1 VVLNRCAFVC
11 GAIVPLAAAGRVA
24 IYLGLLLA
32 LLVAP
37 FLSEA
42 QQADRPYAIGLLTQ
56 AACSAPP
63 HSGDRFRQALRDLG
77 YVEGRTIGIEC
88 RSAGGDTARLLGL
101 AAELLTLKVDVLVT
115 EGTLAAL
122 AAQRTTTT
130 TPIVVSFV
138 ADAVATG
145 LVASLARPGG
155 NVTGLSIFGPESIP
169 KQLELLKEAAP
180 WISRVA
186 FVADLSNPGS
196 IAELA
201 LQNAAAR
208 TLRVELH
215 PVDVRSP
222 ADLDAAL
229 AVIQRQRAE
238 ALVLGP
244 LPIRLQDAER
254 IMDFAVKNRLATVGN
269 VSRLYAE
276 AGVLLFWTPNIV
288 EQYQRLA
295 SLVDKIR
302 RGTKPADLPVEQPSR
317 FEVTI
322 NLKTA
327 RALGLT
333 IPPSLLLRAHQV
345 ID

>member
-1 VVLNRCAFVC
+1 MLNRRAC
-11 GAIVPLAAAGRVA
+11 LA
-24 IYLGLLLA
+24 LLLA

-37 FLSEA
+37 FSSEA
-42 QQADRPYAIGLLTQ
+42 QNANGMFTIGFLTQ

-63 HSGDRFRQALRDLG
+63 HTGDRFRQALRELD
-77 YVEGRTIGIEC
+77 YVDGRNIGIEC
-88 RSAGGDTARLLGL
+88 RGAEGDTDRLLGL
-101 AAELLTLKVDVLVT
+101 AAELVKLKVDVLVT
-115 EGTLAAL
+115 EGTLAGL

-155 NVTGLSIFGPESIP
+155 NITGLSIFGPESIP
-169 KQLELLKEAAP
+169 KQVELLKEAAP

-208 TLRVELH
+208 TLSVTLQ

-222 ADLDAAL
+222 AGLDAAFA
-229 AVIQRQRAE
+229 AVRRQRAE
-238 ALVLGP
+238 ALLLTP
-244 LPIRLQDAER
+244 LPIRLHDAER
-254 IMDFAVKNRLATVGN
+254 IMDFAVTNRLPTVGN
-269 VSRLYAE
+269 VSRLYAA
-276 AGVLLFWTPNIV
+276 AGVLLFWTPNIP

-295 SLVDKIR
+295 GFVNKIR
-302 RGTKPADLPVEQPSR
+302 RGSKPADLPVEQPSK
-317 FEVTI
+317 FEVTL

-333 IPPSLLLRAHQV
+333 IPPSLLLRADQV
-345 ID
+345 IE